1 MSDLDLDALE
11 KIAKA
16 ATPGPWRADYV
27 ANEFAET
34 FFVRPAGARIEPER
48 RVRVSIGTT
57 LADEFESGPARR
69 DGPASRVAAH
79 IAAFDPPTALALIDL
94 ARVEHDRRN
103 RQGTHGPDCHT
114 WGPRHYDCLMAHVAT
129 LTADLATARA
139 QLAMAR
145 AEGMMIARGLV
156 QRKIGAPDCD
166 SAIYDNSCGTW
177 ECSTEIRGYDCLCA
191 DRLEQAEAIVAAID
205 ALLSEMDHQPVNE
218 GG

>member
-16 ATPGPWRADYV
+16 ATPGPWRREPVKGYCDDNVLTDAPNYQTKPNGNYV
-27 ANEFAET
+27 AST
-34 FFVRPAGARIEPER
+34 GLAGGH
-48 RVRVSIGTT
+48 SKQNFQN
-57 LADEFESGPARR
+57 D
-69 DGPASRVAAH
+69 AAH
-79 IAAFDPPTALALIDL
+79 IAAFDPPTVLALIDL

-145 AEGMMIARGLV
+145 EALEPFAKRSNYLGTTADDVTHWHPAVGSPVSAGDLHRAREALSQLPYIIAGLATAAVAAGAVWGYVGMMARH
-156 QRKIGAPDCD
+156 A
-166 SAIYDNSCGTW
+166 
-177 ECSTEIRGYDCLCA
+177 
-191 DRLEQAEAIVAAID
+191 
-205 ALLSEMDHQPVNE
+205 
-218 GG
+218 

>member
-139 QLAMAR
+139 QLAMAIEALEGARHTLTTLHNLR
-145 AEGMMIARGLV
+145 ASDLSIEQIE
-156 QRKIGAPDCD
+156 
-166 SAIYDNSCGTW
+166 SAMLAGNRRS
-177 ECSTEIRGYDCLCA
+177 E
-191 DRLEQAEAIVAAID
+191 LEWITDTSKDLLIID
-205 ALLSEMDHQPVNE
+205 AALSQLPEAPK
-218 GG
+218 

>member
-79 IAAFDPPTALALIDL
+79 SAAFDPPTALALIDL

-145 AEGMMIARGLV
+145 EALEPFAKRSNYLGTTADDVTHWHPAVGSPVSAGDLHRAREALSQLPYIIAGLATAAVAAGAVWGYVGMMARH
-156 QRKIGAPDCD
+156 A
-166 SAIYDNSCGTW
+166 
-177 ECSTEIRGYDCLCA
+177 
-191 DRLEQAEAIVAAID
+191 
-205 ALLSEMDHQPVNE
+205 
-218 GG
+218 

>member
-57 LADEFESGPARR
+57 WADEFESGPARR

-145 AEGMMIARGLV
+145 EALERLSALTPGAANSATPRDLHLTVKAIADTALA
-156 QRKIGAPDCD
+156 QLPEAPK
-166 SAIYDNSCGTW
+166 
-177 ECSTEIRGYDCLCA
+177 
-191 DRLEQAEAIVAAID
+191 
-205 ALLSEMDHQPVNE
+205 
-218 GG
+218 